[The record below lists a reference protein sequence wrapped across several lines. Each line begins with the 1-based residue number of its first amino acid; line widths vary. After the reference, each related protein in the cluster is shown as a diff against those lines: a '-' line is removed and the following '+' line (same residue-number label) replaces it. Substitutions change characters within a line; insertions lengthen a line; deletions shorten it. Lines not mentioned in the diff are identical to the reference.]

1 MATNQ
6 SLQRFL
12 KLILLATG
20 VLATS
25 LATRAADWLPMLPDQ
40 DFYDFQ
46 LFAPPDMQDYEIYPE
61 PSEGFFFNYDR
72 LYWGIS
78 VPKTVGTAETRLGG
92 YLIPVQPISPQ
103 TIVQLNNDMIAAGQ
117 PASGLFIF
125 GTDVLSLD
133 LNTSWLRT
141 DMTWGN
147 RYEGG
152 WIYDNRGILLSY
164 FDTGEQPQNF
174 QTINEFAAS
183 SPTQTF
189 TQSGQ
194 TPEGGGL
201 VGGGNALNSTTI
213 VSTSPP
219 PDHLI
224 AQKMVQMNT
233 TRIQSAAVT
242 SLIRREIGGRGS
254 RSNVKFSLGPRF
266 VQFEDRYNIAYES
279 NQYAFNTAGYGGG
292 TTAGG
297 TTAGGTTA
305 GGTTTGGTTAGG
317 TTGGTTGGFTTG
329 TATAGA
335 TGGATTGGA
344 TAGATGGTTGGVTG
358 TINGDTALAETS
370 SSAGDFFA
378 ISGVDTLTGK
388 GRGSPLQTGA
398 WESYTTNNMV
408 GPEFA
413 ILMESQKGRWT
424 FTSQLKFTPAFNW
437 QNSLFR
443 GANFPESLGADYIR
457 STFQT
462 ANTSSNQGFNDT
474 PVTVSGP
481 PLFLQLYGV
490 GQSNT
495 TNSAEHEFVFS
506 PIGEWRF
513 STQFRVSQAISLN
526 LGYTGMWMA
535 GITRASSNTGYRSKE
550 RATEYAY
557 QPPVPATNPP
567 TANLTPWQVK
577 RTVPVAK
584 WIADGRPATER
595 PNPVY
600 NSIAP
605 VEGGNEYI
613 FTNGIDFGIEVKY

>member
-78 VPKTVGTAETRLGG
+78 VPKTVGTAETRIGG
-92 YLIPVQPISPQ
+92 YLIPVQPIAPQ

-117 PASGLFIF
+117 PASGLFTF

-213 VSTSPP
+213 IATSPP

-305 GGTTTGGTTAGG
+305 GGTT
-317 TTGGTTGGFTTG
+317 GGTTGGFTTG
-329 TATAGA
+329 TATGGATAGT
-335 TGGATTGGA
+335 TGGATGGA

-358 TINGDTALAETS
+358 TINGDAALAETS

-378 ISGVDTLTGK
+378 ITGVDTLTGR
-388 GRGSPLQTGA
+388 GQGSPLQTGA

-462 ANTSSNQGFNDT
+462 ANTSSNQGINDT
-474 PVTVSGP
+474 PVTVTGP

-557 QPPVPATNPP
+557 QAPAPAG
-567 TANLTPWQVK
+567 TANLNPWEVK
-577 RTVPVAK
+577 RTIPGAA
-584 WIADGRPATER
+584 WIAAGRPATER

>member
-164 FDTGEQPQNF
+164 FDTGEQPQSF

-242 SLIRREIGGRGS
+242 SLIRREIGGRGI

-297 TTAGGTTA
+297 TTGTA
-305 GGTTTGGTTAGG
+305 TAGG

-358 TINGDTALAETS
+358 TLNGDTALAETS

-567 TANLTPWQVK
+567 TANLNPWEVK

>member
-78 VPKTVGTAETRLGG
+78 VPKTVGTAETRIGG

-117 PASGLFIF
+117 PASGLFTF

-305 GGTTTGGTTAGG
+305 GGTT
-317 TTGGTTGGFTTG
+317 GGTTGGFTTG
-329 TATAGA
+329 TATGGATAGT
-335 TGGATTGGA
+335 TGGATGGA

-358 TINGDTALAETS
+358 TINGDAALAETS

-378 ISGVDTLTGK
+378 ITGVDTLTGR
-388 GRGSPLQTGA
+388 GQGSPLQTGA

-567 TANLTPWQVK
+567 TANLNPWEVK

>member
-297 TTAGGTTA
+297 TT
-305 GGTTTGGTTAGG
+305 TGGTTAGG

-329 TATAGA
+329 TATGGATAGT
-335 TGGATTGGA
+335 TGGATGGA

-567 TANLTPWQVK
+567 TANLNPWEVK

>member
-297 TTAGGTTA
+297 TT
-305 GGTTTGGTTAGG
+305 TGGTTAGG

-329 TATAGA
+329 TATGGATAGA

-344 TAGATGGTTGGVTG
+344 TAGATGGAVGGVTG

-378 ISGVDTLTGK
+378 ITGVDTLTGK

-557 QPPVPATNPP
+557 QAPVPATNPP
-567 TANLTPWQVK
+567 TANLNPWEVK

>member
-117 PASGLFIF
+117 PASGLFTF

-213 VSTSPP
+213 IATSPP

-297 TTAGGTTA
+297 TT
-305 GGTTTGGTTAGG
+305 TGGTTAGG

-378 ISGVDTLTGK
+378 ITGVDTLTGK

>member
-164 FDTGEQPQNF
+164 FDTGEQPQSF

-305 GGTTTGGTTAGG
+305 GGTTAGG

-329 TATAGA
+329 TATGGATAGA

>member
-164 FDTGEQPQNF
+164 FDTGEQPQSF

-213 VSTSPP
+213 ISTSPP

-279 NQYAFNTAGYGGG
+279 NQYAFNTAGYG
-292 TTAGG
+292 GG

-567 TANLTPWQVK
+567 TANLNPWEVK

>member
-194 TPEGGGL
+194 TPDGGGL

-213 VSTSPP
+213 ISTSPP

-297 TTAGGTTA
+297 TT
-305 GGTTTGGTTAGG
+305 
-317 TTGGTTGGFTTG
+317 GGTTGGFTTG

-378 ISGVDTLTGK
+378 ITGVDTLTGK

-567 TANLTPWQVK
+567 TANLNPWEVK
-577 RTVPVAK
+577 RTIPGAA
-584 WIADGRPATER
+584 WIAAGRPATER

>member
-305 GGTTTGGTTAGG
+305 GGTT
-317 TTGGTTGGFTTG
+317 GGTTGGFTTG
-329 TATAGA
+329 TATGGATAGT
-335 TGGATTGGA
+335 TGGATGGA

-567 TANLTPWQVK
+567 TANLNPWEVK

>member
-164 FDTGEQPQNF
+164 FDTGEQPQSF

-292 TTAGG
+292 TTGG
-297 TTAGGTTA
+297 TTAGTTGTATAGTTA
-305 GGTTTGGTTAGG
+305 G
-317 TTGGTTGGFTTG
+317 TTG

-567 TANLTPWQVK
+567 TANLNPWEVK

>member
-117 PASGLFIF
+117 PASGLFTF

-164 FDTGEQPQNF
+164 FDTGEQPQSF

-213 VSTSPP
+213 IATSPP

-305 GGTTTGGTTAGG
+305 GGTT
-317 TTGGTTGGFTTG
+317 GGTTGGFTTG
-329 TATAGA
+329 TATGGATAGT
-335 TGGATTGGA
+335 TGGATGGA

-358 TINGDTALAETS
+358 TINGDAALAETS

-378 ISGVDTLTGK
+378 ITGVDTLTGR
-388 GRGSPLQTGA
+388 GQGSPLQTGA

-567 TANLTPWQVK
+567 TANLNPWEVK

>member
-164 FDTGEQPQNF
+164 FDTGEQPQSF

-297 TTAGGTTA
+297 TT
-305 GGTTTGGTTAGG
+305 TGGTTAGG

-329 TATAGA
+329 TATGGATAGT
-335 TGGATTGGA
+335 TGGATGGA

-557 QPPVPATNPP
+557 QAPAPAG
-567 TANLTPWQVK
+567 TANLNPWEVK
-577 RTVPVAK
+577 RTIPGAA
-584 WIADGRPATER
+584 WIAAGRPATER
-595 PNPVY
+595 PNPIY

>member
-78 VPKTVGTAETRLGG
+78 VPKTVGTAETRIGG
-92 YLIPVQPISPQ
+92 YLIPVQPIAPQ

-292 TTAGG
+292 TPGNVT
-297 TTAGGTTA
+297 
-305 GGTTTGGTTAGG
+305 
-317 TTGGTTGGFTTG
+317 
-329 TATAGA
+329 

-378 ISGVDTLTGK
+378 ITGVDTLTGK

-462 ANTSSNQGFNDT
+462 ANTSSNQGINDT
-474 PVTVSGP
+474 PVTVTGP

-557 QPPVPATNPP
+557 QAPVPATNPP
-567 TANLTPWQVK
+567 TANLNPWEVK

>member
-78 VPKTVGTAETRLGG
+78 VPKTVGTAETRIGG
-92 YLIPVQPISPQ
+92 YLIPVQPIAPQ
-103 TIVQLNNDMIAAGQ
+103 TIVQLNNDQIAAGQ

-164 FDTGEQPQNF
+164 FDTGEQPQSF

-305 GGTTTGGTTAGG
+305 GGTT
-317 TTGGTTGGFTTG
+317 GGTTGGFTTG
-329 TATAGA
+329 TATGGATAGT
-335 TGGATTGGA
+335 TGGATGGA

-358 TINGDTALAETS
+358 TINGDAALAETS

-378 ISGVDTLTGK
+378 ITGVDTLTGR
-388 GRGSPLQTGA
+388 GQGSPLQTGA

>member
-297 TTAGGTTA
+297 TTAG
-305 GGTTTGGTTAGG
+305 TTGTATAGG

>member
-164 FDTGEQPQNF
+164 FDTGEQPQSF

-279 NQYAFNTAGYGGG
+279 NQYAFNTAGYG
-292 TTAGG
+292 
-297 TTAGGTTA
+297 GGTTA

-462 ANTSSNQGFNDT
+462 ANTSSNQGFSDT

-567 TANLTPWQVK
+567 TANLNPWEVK

>member
-78 VPKTVGTAETRLGG
+78 VPKTVGTAETRIGG
-92 YLIPVQPISPQ
+92 YLIPVQPIAPQ

-164 FDTGEQPQNF
+164 FDTGEQPQSF

-213 VSTSPP
+213 IATSPP

-292 TTAGG
+292 TTGG
-297 TTAGGTTA
+297 TTAGTTGTATAGTTA
-305 GGTTTGGTTAGG
+305 G
-317 TTGGTTGGFTTG
+317 TTG

-335 TGGATTGGA
+335 TGGATGGA

-358 TINGDTALAETS
+358 TINGDAALAETS

-378 ISGVDTLTGK
+378 ITGVDTLTGR
-388 GRGSPLQTGA
+388 GQGSPLQTGA

-462 ANTSSNQGFNDT
+462 ANTSSNQGINDT
-474 PVTVSGP
+474 PVTVTGP

-557 QPPVPATNPP
+557 QAPAPAG
-567 TANLTPWQVK
+567 TANLNPWEVK
-577 RTVPVAK
+577 RTIPGAA
-584 WIADGRPATER
+584 WIAAGRPATER

>member
-164 FDTGEQPQNF
+164 FDTGEQPQSF

-297 TTAGGTTA
+297 TTAGGTT
-305 GGTTTGGTTAGG
+305 TGGTTAGG

-344 TAGATGGTTGGVTG
+344 TAGATGGATGGVTG

-557 QPPVPATNPP
+557 QAPVPATNPP
-567 TANLTPWQVK
+567 TANLNPWEVK

>member
-78 VPKTVGTAETRLGG
+78 VPKTVGTAETRSGG
-92 YLIPVQPISPQ
+92 YLIPVQPIAPQ

-117 PASGLFIF
+117 PASGLFTF

-305 GGTTTGGTTAGG
+305 GGTT
-317 TTGGTTGGFTTG
+317 GGTTGGFTTG

-378 ISGVDTLTGK
+378 ITGVDTLTGK

-567 TANLTPWQVK
+567 TANLNPWEVK

-600 NSIAP
+600 NSVAP

>member
-164 FDTGEQPQNF
+164 FDTGEQPQSF

-224 AQKMVQMNT
+224 AQKMVQMNI

-279 NQYAFNTAGYGGG
+279 NQYAFNTAGYG
-292 TTAGG
+292 
-297 TTAGGTTA
+297 GGTTA

-462 ANTSSNQGFNDT
+462 ANTSSNQGFSDP

-567 TANLTPWQVK
+567 TANLNPWEVK

>member
-292 TTAGG
+292 TTGG
-297 TTAGGTTA
+297 TTAGTTGTATAGTTA
-305 GGTTTGGTTAGG
+305 G
-317 TTGGTTGGFTTG
+317 TTG

-557 QPPVPATNPP
+557 QAPVPATNPP
-567 TANLTPWQVK
+567 TANLNPWEVK

>member
-213 VSTSPP
+213 ISTSPP

-279 NQYAFNTAGYGGG
+279 NQYAFNTAGYG
-292 TTAGG
+292 
-297 TTAGGTTA
+297 GGTTA

-550 RATEYAY
+550 RGTEYAY
-557 QPPVPATNPP
+557 QAPAPATNPP
-567 TANLTPWQVK
+567 TANLNPWEVK

>member
-103 TIVQLNNDMIAAGQ
+103 TIVQLNNDQIAAGQ

-164 FDTGEQPQNF
+164 FDTGEQPQSF

-297 TTAGGTTA
+297 TTAGGTT
-305 GGTTTGGTTAGG
+305 TGGTTAGG

-344 TAGATGGTTGGVTG
+344 TAGATGGATGGVTG

-378 ISGVDTLTGK
+378 ITGVDTLTGK

-557 QPPVPATNPP
+557 QAPVPATNPP
-567 TANLTPWQVK
+567 TANLNPWEVK

>member
-78 VPKTVGTAETRLGG
+78 VPKTVGTAETRIGG
-92 YLIPVQPISPQ
+92 YLIPVQPIAPQ

-117 PASGLFIF
+117 PASGLFTF

-305 GGTTTGGTTAGG
+305 GGTT
-317 TTGGTTGGFTTG
+317 GGTTGGFTTG
-329 TATAGA
+329 TATGGATAGT
-335 TGGATTGGA
+335 TGGATGGA

-358 TINGDTALAETS
+358 TINGDAALAETS

-378 ISGVDTLTGK
+378 ITGVDTLTGR
-388 GRGSPLQTGA
+388 GQGSPLQTGA

-462 ANTSSNQGFNDT
+462 ANTSSNQGINDT
-474 PVTVSGP
+474 PVTVTGP

-557 QPPVPATNPP
+557 QAPAPAG
-567 TANLTPWQVK
+567 TANLNPWEVK
-577 RTVPVAK
+577 RTIPGAA
-584 WIADGRPATER
+584 WIAAGRPATER

>member
-152 WIYDNRGILLSY
+152 WMYDNRGILLSY
-164 FDTGEQPQNF
+164 FDTGEQPQSF

-297 TTAGGTTA
+297 TTAGGTT
-305 GGTTTGGTTAGG
+305 TGGTTAGG

-344 TAGATGGTTGGVTG
+344 TAGATGGATGGVTG

-378 ISGVDTLTGK
+378 ITGVDTLTGK

-557 QPPVPATNPP
+557 QAPVPATNPP
-567 TANLTPWQVK
+567 TANLNPWEVK

>member
-292 TTAGG
+292 TTGG
-297 TTAGGTTA
+297 TTAGTTGTATAGTTA
-305 GGTTTGGTTAGG
+305 G
-317 TTGGTTGGFTTG
+317 TTG

-358 TINGDTALAETS
+358 TINGDAALAETS

-378 ISGVDTLTGK
+378 ITGVDTLTGRTREPPADRCLGK
-388 GRGSPLQTGA
+388 LHHQQHGGARVCDLNGVAKRPLDVHKPTQIHAGIQLAKQPLQGREFSR
-398 WESYTTNNMV
+398 ES
-408 GPEFA
+408 G
-413 ILMESQKGRWT
+413 GRLHP
-424 FTSQLKFTPAFNW
+424 F
-437 QNSLFR
+437 
-443 GANFPESLGADYIR
+443 DV
-457 STFQT
+457 
-462 ANTSSNQGFNDT
+462 SNG
-474 PVTVSGP
+474 
-481 PLFLQLYGV
+481 
-490 GQSNT
+490 
-495 TNSAEHEFVFS
+495 
-506 PIGEWRF
+506 
-513 STQFRVSQAISLN
+513 
-526 LGYTGMWMA
+526 
-535 GITRASSNTGYRSKE
+535 
-550 RATEYAY
+550 
-557 QPPVPATNPP
+557 
-567 TANLTPWQVK
+567 
-577 RTVPVAK
+577 
-584 WIADGRPATER
+584 
-595 PNPVY
+595 
-600 NSIAP
+600 
-605 VEGGNEYI
+605 
-613 FTNGIDFGIEVKY
+613 

>member
-78 VPKTVGTAETRLGG
+78 VPKTVGTAETRIGG
-92 YLIPVQPISPQ
+92 YLIPVQPIAPQ

-164 FDTGEQPQNF
+164 FDTGEQPQSF

-213 VSTSPP
+213 IATSPP

-305 GGTTTGGTTAGG
+305 GGTT
-317 TTGGTTGGFTTG
+317 GGTTGGFTTG
-329 TATAGA
+329 TATGGATAGA

-557 QPPVPATNPP
+557 QAPAPAG
-567 TANLTPWQVK
+567 TANLNPWVVK

>member
-1 MATNQ
+1 M
-6 SLQRFL
+6 
-12 KLILLATG
+12 
-20 VLATS
+20 
-25 LATRAADWLPMLPDQ
+25 
-40 DFYDFQ
+40 
-46 LFAPPDMQDYEIYPE
+46 
-61 PSEGFFFNYDR
+61 
-72 LYWGIS
+72 
-78 VPKTVGTAETRLGG
+78 
-92 YLIPVQPISPQ
+92 
-103 TIVQLNNDMIAAGQ
+103 
-117 PASGLFIF
+117 
-125 GTDVLSLD
+125 
-133 LNTSWLRT
+133 
-141 DMTWGN
+141 
-147 RYEGG
+147 
-152 WIYDNRGILLSY
+152 
-164 FDTGEQPQNF
+164 
-174 QTINEFAAS
+174 
-183 SPTQTF
+183 
-189 TQSGQ
+189 
-194 TPEGGGL
+194 
-201 VGGGNALNSTTI
+201 
-213 VSTSPP
+213 
-219 PDHLI
+219 
-224 AQKMVQMNT
+224 
-233 TRIQSAAVT
+233 
-242 SLIRREIGGRGS
+242 
-254 RSNVKFSLGPRF
+254 
-266 VQFEDRYNIAYES
+266 
-279 NQYAFNTAGYGGG
+279 
-292 TTAGG
+292 
-297 TTAGGTTA
+297 
-305 GGTTTGGTTAGG
+305 
-317 TTGGTTGGFTTG
+317 
-329 TATAGA
+329 
-335 TGGATTGGA
+335 
-344 TAGATGGTTGGVTG
+344 TG

-462 ANTSSNQGFNDT
+462 ANTSSNQGINDT
-474 PVTVSGP
+474 PVTVTGP

-557 QPPVPATNPP
+557 QAPAPAG
-567 TANLTPWQVK
+567 TANLNPWEVK
-577 RTVPVAK
+577 RTIPGAA
-584 WIADGRPATER
+584 WIAAGRPATER

>member
-164 FDTGEQPQNF
+164 FDTGEQPQSF

-297 TTAGGTTA
+297 TTAG
-305 GGTTTGGTTAGG
+305 TTGTTTAGG

-329 TATAGA
+329 TATGGATAGA

>member
-72 LYWGIS
+72 LYWGIT

-164 FDTGEQPQNF
+164 FDTGEQPQSF

-297 TTAGGTTA
+297 TTAGGTT
-305 GGTTTGGTTAGG
+305 TGGTTAGG

-344 TAGATGGTTGGVTG
+344 TAGATGGAVGGVTG

-378 ISGVDTLTGK
+378 ITGVDTLTGK

-557 QPPVPATNPP
+557 QAPVPATNPP
-567 TANLTPWQVK
+567 TANLNPWEVK

>member
-164 FDTGEQPQNF
+164 FDTGEQPQSF

-213 VSTSPP
+213 IATSPP

-279 NQYAFNTAGYGGG
+279 NQYAFNTAGYG
-292 TTAGG
+292 GG

>member
-164 FDTGEQPQNF
+164 FDTGEQPQSF

-279 NQYAFNTAGYGGG
+279 NQYAFNTAGYG
-292 TTAGG
+292 
-297 TTAGGTTA
+297 
-305 GGTTTGGTTAGG
+305 GGTTAGG

>member
-164 FDTGEQPQNF
+164 FDTGEQPQSF

-297 TTAGGTTA
+297 TTAGGTT
-305 GGTTTGGTTAGG
+305 TGGTTAGG

-344 TAGATGGTTGGVTG
+344 TAGATGGAVGGVTG

-567 TANLTPWQVK
+567 TANLTPWHVK

>member
-164 FDTGEQPQNF
+164 FDTGEQPQSF

-279 NQYAFNTAGYGGG
+279 NQYAFNTAGYG
-292 TTAGG
+292 
-297 TTAGGTTA
+297 GGTTA